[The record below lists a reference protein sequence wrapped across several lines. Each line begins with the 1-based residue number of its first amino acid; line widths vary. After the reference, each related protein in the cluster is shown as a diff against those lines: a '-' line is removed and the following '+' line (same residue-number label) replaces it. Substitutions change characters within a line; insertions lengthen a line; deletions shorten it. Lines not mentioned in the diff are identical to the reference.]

1 MDLSH
6 VDAQMHAHTRACVDK
21 HTHTKSGVH
30 GGHRLGF
37 GNN

>member
-21 HTHTKSGVH
+21 HTHKSRGTWWPQA
-30 GGHRLGF
+30 GIWQ
-37 GNN
+37 